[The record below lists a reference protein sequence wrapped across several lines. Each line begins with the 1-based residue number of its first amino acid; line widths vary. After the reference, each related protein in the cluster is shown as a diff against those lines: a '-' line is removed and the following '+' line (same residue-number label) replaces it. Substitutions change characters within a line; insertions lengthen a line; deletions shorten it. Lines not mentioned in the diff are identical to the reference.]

1 MRISDWSSDVCSSD
15 LAVGLPGREA
25 TVFERPHT
33 EANYITRE
41 MAFQVARSHARW
53 LRLGASALVLGGP
66 LLAWL
71 LLAAGIGS
79 PVFALATAAV
89 LLLAGAFVERWL
101 FFAQVGRAHV

>member
-1 MRISDWSSDVCSSD
+1 
-15 LAVGLPGREA
+15 
-25 TVFERPHT
+25 
-33 EANYITRE
+33 

-101 FFAQVGRAHV
+101 FFAQARSEERRVGNECVSTRRSRWVQYHSKKTNINRLTYSTRETNP

>member
-1 MRISDWSSDVCSSD
+1 MIR
-15 LAVGLPGREA
+15 
-25 TVFERPHT
+25 RPPRST
-33 EANYITRE
+33 RTDTRFPYTTLFRSEANYITRE

-101 FFAQVGRAHV
+101 FFAQARPVVTLYY

>member
-1 MRISDWSSDVCSSD
+1 
-15 LAVGLPGREA
+15 
-25 TVFERPHT
+25 
-33 EANYITRE
+33 

-101 FFAQVGRAHV
+101 FFAKARHVVHPYYCMQCIARVARNAAPKHTSTHEGVGGE

>member
-1 MRISDWSSDVCSSD
+1 
-15 LAVGLPGREA
+15 
-25 TVFERPHT
+25 
-33 EANYITRE
+33 

-53 LRLGASALVLGGP
+53 LCLGASALVLGGP

-71 LLAAGIGS
+71 LLAAGLGT

-101 FFAQVGRAHV
+101 LFAQARHEVTLYYSKQCISRVARNDPPGPKGGGRRGAGKGGTLY

>member
-1 MRISDWSSDVCSSD
+1 
-15 LAVGLPGREA
+15 
-25 TVFERPHT
+25 
-33 EANYITRE
+33 

-101 FFAQVGRAHV
+101 FFAQARPVVTLYSLMQCISREARNDTPNPNGPLIRAAGNRTG